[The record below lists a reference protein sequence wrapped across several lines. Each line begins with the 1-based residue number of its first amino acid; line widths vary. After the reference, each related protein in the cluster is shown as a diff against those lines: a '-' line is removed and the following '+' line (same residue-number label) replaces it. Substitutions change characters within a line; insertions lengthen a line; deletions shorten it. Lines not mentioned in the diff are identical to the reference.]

1 VNSLPF
7 KQVDVF
13 TQKPF
18 LGNPVAV
25 VLGAESLDSA
35 TMQRIAAWT
44 NLSET
49 TFALPPSSTAADYRL
64 RIFTPRQELPFAGH
78 PTVGSA
84 HAVLESGFAAAP
96 NGRLRQECLAGIIE
110 LSVEKSELGQR
121 VFVRTPKAKIT
132 KLNETDSGRLTSSL
146 GASLAKAS
154 APLRVDVGVVWLVAE
169 MADSRSVA
177 RLEPNLESVL
187 QLSLATQAAGVT
199 VFARANDGLARAHV
213 RSFAPALGVAED
225 PVCGS
230 GNAAVAAYLMHTGLI
245 SEFGFQYVARQGM
258 QVGRDGQVA
267 VRVDGRHH
275 DWRLRGHLRRWDL
288 KNRMNRFW
296 RFCFCGSDRADATS
310 AASLG

>member
-1 VNSLPF
+1 
-7 KQVDVF
+7 
-13 TQKPF
+13 
-18 LGNPVAV
+18 
-25 VLGAESLDSA
+25 
-35 TMQRIAAWT
+35 MQRIAAWT

-267 VRVDGRHH
+267 VRVDG
-275 DWRLRGHLRRWDL
+275 DEITIGGYAVTCVDGTLRIE
-288 KNRMNRFW
+288 
-296 RFCFCGSDRADATS
+296 
-310 AASLG
+310 

>member
-1 VNSLPF
+1 
-7 KQVDVF
+7 
-13 TQKPF
+13 
-18 LGNPVAV
+18 
-25 VLGAESLDSA
+25 
-35 TMQRIAAWT
+35 MQRIAAWT

-78 PTVGSA
+78 PTIGSA
-84 HAVLESGFAAAP
+84 HAVLESGFVAAP
-96 NGRLRQECLAGIIE
+96 SGRLRQECLAGIIE
-110 LSVEKSELGQR
+110 LSIENTELGQR
-121 VFVRTPKAKIT
+121 IFVRAPKAKIT
-132 KLNETDSGRLTSSL
+132 KLNETDSGRLTSAL
-146 GASLAKAS
+146 GVSLAKAS

-230 GNAAVAAYLMHTGLI
+230 GNAGVAAYLMHTGLLN
-245 SEFGFQYVARQGM
+245 EFGFQYVARQGM

-267 VRVDGRHH
+267 VRVDG
-275 DWRLRGHLRRWDL
+275 DDITIGGYAVTCVDGTLRIE
-288 KNRMNRFW
+288 
-296 RFCFCGSDRADATS
+296 
-310 AASLG
+310 